1 MTDEPVKKAAGR
13 PENTVPSFNLQIT
26 TVDPVTFR
34 MLDTLVAYGR
44 FGRSRPDVALFIIR
58 SWLMEREEYLKSA
71 IASREVPLG
80 YVPPIGTQTD
90 NT

>member
-1 MTDEPVKKAAGR
+1 
-13 PENTVPSFNLQIT
+13 
-26 TVDPVTFR
+26 

-58 SWLMEREEYLKSA
+58 SWLMENEAYLKSA
-71 IASREVPLG
+71 IISRETPLG
-80 YVPPIGTQTD
+80 YVPPIGNQNE